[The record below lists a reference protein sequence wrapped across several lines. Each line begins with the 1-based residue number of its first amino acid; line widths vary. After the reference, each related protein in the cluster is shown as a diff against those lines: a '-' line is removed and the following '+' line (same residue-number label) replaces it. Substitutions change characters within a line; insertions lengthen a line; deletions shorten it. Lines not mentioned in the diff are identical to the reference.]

1 MEIGYRHFWKG
12 LDKMEKRAYF
22 LIAAGAALWG
32 TIGFF
37 VKGFYELGFSPL
49 QVVTLRVVCAAV
61 IMVVYLFIT
70 RRELLKIRLQDS
82 LYFVGTGI
90 FSLAFFNLC
99 YFTTMRET
107 SISVAVIL
115 LYTAPAFVVVLS
127 RIFFKES
134 LGPKKLLSLG
144 FTFAGCA
151 FVTGYLPGI
160 GGDAINISRLG
171 LLAGIGSGFG
181 YALYS
186 IFGKAALEK
195 YHTMTIATYTFVFA
209 AFALLP
215 LSGFISIFISI
226 FTSIFTSSPI
236 LSSGSSSLA
245 GAFSGLA
252 FWFYLLGLGL
262 FPTVFAYL
270 LYTKGLESVESSR
283 ASIVATVEPV
293 VASLMGVLLFGEVL
307 SSWQLLGIC
316 FVLSAVLLI
325 QVES

>member
-1 MEIGYRHFWKG
+1 
-12 LDKMEKRAYF
+12 MEKRAYL
-22 LIAAGAALWG
+22 LIAIGAALWG

-49 QVVTLRVVCAAV
+49 QVVALRVVCAAV
-61 IMVVYLFIT
+61 IMVLYLFIT

-90 FSLAFFNLC
+90 FSLAFFNIC
-99 YFTTMRET
+99 YFITIQET
-107 SISVAVIL
+107 SLSVAVIL
-115 LYTAPAFVVVLS
+115 LYTAPAFVAVLS

-134 LGPKKLLSLG
+134 LGLRKLLSLG
-144 FTFAGCA
+144 FTLAGCA

-160 GGDAINISRLG
+160 GGEAITISRLG

-209 AFALLP
+209 ALALLP
-215 LSGFISIFISI
+215 LSCFNFISSSFSPISSP
-226 FTSIFTSSPI
+226 FSSPFSSPI
-236 LSSGSSSLA
+236 SSSLVVT
-245 GAFSGLA
+245 FSGLD
-252 FWFYLLGLGL
+252 FWLYLLGLGL
-262 FPTVFAYL
+262 FPTVLAYL
-270 LYTKGLESVESSR
+270 LYTKGLKSVESSR

-307 SSWQLLGIC
+307 SGWQLVGIC
-316 FVLSAVLLI
+316 LVLSAVVLI
-325 QVES
+325 QAES